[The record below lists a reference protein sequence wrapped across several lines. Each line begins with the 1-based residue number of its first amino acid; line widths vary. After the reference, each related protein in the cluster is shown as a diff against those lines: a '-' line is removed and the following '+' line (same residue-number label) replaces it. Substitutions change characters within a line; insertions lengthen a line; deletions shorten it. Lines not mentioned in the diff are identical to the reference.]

1 MGSESPSQRPTPE
14 AAYSYDDGTGKVAQF
29 GKSGQLIAEAKT
41 YCYPAEPRASPV
53 VFEHDQQKR
62 LFILKWPD
70 GKTER
75 FRDNPARQLM
85 VEPDPRTG
93 EMRPVIKGGEPVYA
107 YLCREER
114 EVT

>member
-29 GKSGQLIAEAKT
+29 GESGEVIAEAKT
-41 YCYPAEPRASPV
+41 YRYPAEPRASPAG
-53 VFEHDQQKR
+53 FEHDKQKR

-75 FRDNPARQLM
+75 SATTRRGSSWSTRS
-85 VEPDPRTG
+85 PDRCDG
-93 EMRPVIKGGEPVYA
+93 PVIKGGEPVYA